1 MMSGWYMS
9 ADEIL
14 GKLKAAPEGKQS
26 YYPFQHG
33 SLRAGLYAPKS
44 RDAQEPHDQDEL
56 YVVISGTGSFAKGG
70 ETRPFKPGDAIFV
83 EAGAEHA
90 FTDFSPDF
98 ATWVIFWGPKGG
110 EQ

>member
-1 MMSGWYMS
+1 MMSAWYMS

-33 SLRAGLYAPKS
+33 TLRAGLYAPKS
-44 RDAQEPHDQDEL
+44 RDTQEPHDQDEL